1 MYLFQMALGLAA
13 ANALTAYNGT
23 QYQVGSIYDTICKYL
38 ANNLLFKVMSLS
50 PMNEFCVALQD
61 ALSGFGY

>member
-13 ANALTAYNGT
+13 GNALTANNET
-23 QYQVGSIYDTICKYL
+23 QYKVGSIYETIRKYL

-61 ALSGFGY
+61 ALSGSRY